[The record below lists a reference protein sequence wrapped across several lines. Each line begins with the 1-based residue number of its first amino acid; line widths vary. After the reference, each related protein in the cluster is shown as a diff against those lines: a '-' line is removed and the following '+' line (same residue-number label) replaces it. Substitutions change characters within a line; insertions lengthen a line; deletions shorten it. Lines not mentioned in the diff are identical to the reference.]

1 MKQSKTGLLLV
12 MIALLAL
19 VMAACSGSNG
29 QGNTTATASPSA
41 SPEAAQSSSQP
52 SATAE
57 DGVRTVASEK
67 GEITIPANP
76 SKVIGL
82 SVVYP
87 EFLQALGV
95 TPIAVQNYHPEF
107 PVYLEEPFK
116 NTTKM
121 GIATTPDFEKILAAE
136 PDLIIA
142 PTWWS
147 DKDYDQLTKIAPTV
161 LLPQRDDW
169 RDELKDIA
177 GVLGKPEAA
186 DKVIQ
191 DLVDQELAAKEKLD
205 TIVGDETVM
214 YMMIMPDGI
223 VLYGENIDRGS
234 FVHKTLGLKA
244 VENFPQSELS
254 ITISLEKLPEY
265 NPDHIILQMNDDSN
279 ETIQQY
285 YKEIQSSSLWK
296 NMTAVKK
303 NQVYLVG
310 GEEWFNLGMS
320 PLANSYAID
329 AILQIFENKGQ

>member
-1 MKQSKTGLLLV
+1 MKQSKTALSLI
-12 MIALLAL
+12 MIALVAL
-19 VMAACSGSNG
+19 VMAACSGNNG
-29 QGNTTATASPSA
+29 QGNTTATAST
-41 SPEAAQSSSQP
+41 SPEASNSSSEP
-52 SATAE
+52 SATAA
-57 DGVRTVASEK
+57 DSVRTVASEK

-76 SKVIGL
+76 SRVIGL
-82 SVVYP
+82 SIVYP
-87 EFLQALGV
+87 EFLQALDI

-107 PVYLEEPFK
+107 PSYLEEAFK
-116 NTTKM
+116 NTIKM
-121 GIATTPDFEKILAAE
+121 GIATTPDFEKILAAA
-136 PDLIIA
+136 PDLIIS
-142 PTWWS
+142 PIWWS
-147 DKDYDQLTKIAPTV
+147 DKDYDQLSKIAPTV

-177 GVLGKPEAA
+177 SVLGKPEAA

-205 TIVGDETVM
+205 TLVGDETVM

-234 FVHKTLGLKA
+234 FIHKTLGLKA

-320 PLANSYAID
+320 PLANRFAID
-329 AILQIFENKGQ
+329 AVLQIFENNGQ